1 MATVLKYAHE
11 LVMFFA
17 VAVSIGGSTMVF
29 RLAKTTDVVGI
40 RSVFQYFRPTAKLI
54 APLYALGTLLG
65 LATVWIMEFDWLAS
79 WLVISYALTI
89 VAAILGRFTEDWARR
104 VDGLAIEEKGA
115 TPGPELQAVL
125 NERAPRIIRM
135 IDMVL
140 ILVFVGLMVFRPRF
154 W

>member
-1 MATVLKYAHE
+1 METVLKYAHE

-54 APLYALGTLLG
+54 APLYGLGTLLG
-65 LATVWIMEFDWLAS
+65 LATVWIMDFNWLAS

-89 VAAILGRFTEDWARR
+89 TAAILGRLTEDWARR
-104 VDGLAIEEKGA
+104 VDALAMEDKGV

-125 NERAPRIIRM
+125 NERTPRFIRM
-135 IDMVL
+135 FDML
-140 ILVFVGLMVFRPRF
+140 IILVFVGLMVFRPNF